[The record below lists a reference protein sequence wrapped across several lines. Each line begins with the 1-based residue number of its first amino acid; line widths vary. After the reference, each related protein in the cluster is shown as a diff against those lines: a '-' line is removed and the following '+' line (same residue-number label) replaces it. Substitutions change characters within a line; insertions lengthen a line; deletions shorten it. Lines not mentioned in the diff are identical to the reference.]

1 MKVCIDPGH
10 GGPDSGAVAQGITEK
25 AVNLKVAQAVQKLL
39 KAGGHEVAMTR
50 TSDTAFAAGVRP
62 GKVGLT
68 DRGRFSVKSGAD
80 LFVSIH
86 HDCNAGNPS
95 FRGCSGFYHE
105 GAPNAKDLAACITTR
120 LHDSLGIPY
129 AYGSPAQVHW
139 TNLGVLRGGN
149 NWQHVTACLVECAML
164 SATKDSALIKAATY
178 AEVMGKLI
186 VDGIMA
192 HAEKEGLVAHAPA
205 ADPGVKVVGPDG
217 KVIECEV
224 GLSGSR
230 VTVNAGLLLDALGV
244 PLTALK
250 PGTVHGTGR
259 AFIRDSKGFGI
270 AFDLFGAWEFV
281 DKQRTQG
288 RRVYVKRVAGGGA
301 K

>member
-1 MKVCIDPGH
+1 MRVCIDPGH
-10 GGPDSGAVAQGITEK
+10 GGPDSGAVANGITEK
-25 AVNLKVAQAVQKLL
+25 TVNLKVALAVQKLL
-39 KAGGHEVAMTR
+39 KAAGHEVAMTR
-50 TSDTAFAAGVRP
+50 TSDTAFAAGVRT
-62 GKVGLT
+62 GSAGLT

-95 FRGCSGFYHE
+95 FRGCSGFYHS
-105 GAPNAKDLAACITTR
+105 GSPNAKDLAACITTR
-120 LHDSLGIPY
+120 LHDSLGLPY

-139 TNLGVLRGGN
+139 VNLGVLRGGN

-164 SATKDSALIKAATY
+164 SATTDSALIKTASY

-192 HAEKEGLVAHAPA
+192 HAEKEGLVSHAPA
-205 ADPGVKVVGPDG
+205 ADPGVKVVGPDN

-230 VTVNAGLLLDALGV
+230 VTVNAGMLLDALGV

-250 PGTVHGTGR
+250 PGTVHANGR
-259 AFIRDSKGFGI
+259 AFIRDNNGLGI
-270 AFDLFGAWEFV
+270 ACDLAEKWEFT

-288 RRVYVKRVAGGGA
+288 RRVYIKRVGGA
-301 K
+301 A